1 MLIHLFHFVFGI
13 LHSPVS
19 KQLLPDF
26 NFCFIQLRMFSEGCT
41 ELRVQQDAAT
51 IEIWRI
57 GKIDEMVRYSK
68 VPKITVPWIYI

>member
-1 MLIHLFHFVFGI
+1 MLIHLFHIVFGI
-13 LHSPVS
+13 LHSLVS

-51 IEIWRI
+51 IEI
-57 GKIDEMVRYSK
+57 
-68 VPKITVPWIYI
+68 